1 MYTRAQALASGSPVL
16 NLSYLKPT
24 HSLTPKEAFD
34 VAKKIRSE
42 FLTLKNF
49 HSLEVCKITL
59 KEKYSEFSSP
69 TCFPTLFELACEEE
83 GFEAVEALVEL
94 RTRVNEG
101 SIKEEEGALEALKI
115 AALQKSK
122 LS

>member
-1 MYTRAQALASGSPVL
+1 MYTRSQALASGSPVL
-16 NLSYLKPT
+16 NLTYLQPT
-24 HSLTPKEAFD
+24 HTLTPKQAFEI
-34 VAKKIRSE
+34 AKIIRSE

-59 KEKYSEFSSP
+59 RDKYKEFSSP
-69 TCFPTLFELACEEE
+69 SCFPALFNLACEEE

-101 SIKEEEGALEALKI
+101 KIKEEEGAIEALKI